1 MEGVRS
7 SHPSPVRRRFALSG
21 DPVSLALA
29 WGGDGGARGGMHDG
43 AAAVRFLR
51 TLVAGGGFVGTAGDR
66 VPL

>member
-1 MEGVRS
+1 MQEFF
-7 SHPSPVRRRFALSG
+7 PTP
-21 DPVSLALA
+21 

-51 TLVAGGGFVGTAGDR
+51 TLVAGGRFVGHAGAR